1 MRKTYEA
8 TNSRN
13 FLQLPETSS
22 FSGSKELGYAFK
34 WIENVSLSL
43 TSLSN
48 TVFKDIESIQGST
61 SQQAILSQLTKH
73 NNTVKNIYIYIIS
86 VATTVYINSKIKL

>member
-1 MRKTYEA
+1 MRKTYQA

-22 FSGSKELGYAFK
+22 FSGSKELGYVFK

-43 TSLSN
+43 TSPSN
-48 TVFKDIESIQGST
+48 TVIKDIESIQGST
-61 SQQAILSQLTKH
+61 CQQPILSQLTEQ
-73 NNTVKNIYIYIIS
+73 NNTVNMYI
-86 VATTVYINSKIKL
+86 